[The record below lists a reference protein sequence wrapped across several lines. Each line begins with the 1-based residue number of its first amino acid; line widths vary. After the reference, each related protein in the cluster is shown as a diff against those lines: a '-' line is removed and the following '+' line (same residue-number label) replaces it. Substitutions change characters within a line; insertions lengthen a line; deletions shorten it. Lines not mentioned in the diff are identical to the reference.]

1 MNKKLVLLLP
11 LFLPIASW
19 AGDIDDNDFGTWLE
33 VGVKKDLYYEGHEF
47 SLEAAGE
54 LRTQNIS
61 KNIDRLS
68 IGLNGTYKLNKYL
81 KFTLGYAFLDS
92 YKTEKQKI
100 KDDDIDN
107 NGIAWERRIRITDS
121 HWAPRHRFYF
131 EVSPDIKVA
140 KVLRI
145 SLRERYQYT
154 FTPKQTLDRTANY
167 YDWNG
172 SEYEFFRSIDD
183 PNHEKAEHMHVL
195 RSRLK
200 FEYDKKRVDWNPY
213 YSIEFHNSLRDQY
226 GEKCMYLRKLRNVF
240 GTDYK
245 INRHHS
251 IGMAYILTLEREP
264 NEDVA
269 NTNIKNLIH
278 ALNVS
283 YKYKF

>member
-1 MNKKLVLLLP
+1 MNNKLALLLP
-11 LFLPIASW
+11 LFLPTASW

-33 VGVKKDLYYEGHEF
+33 VGAKKDLYYEGHEF
-47 SLEAAGE
+47 SLEAGGE
-54 LRTQNIS
+54 LRTQNTS
-61 KNIDRLS
+61 RNIDRLS
-68 IGLNGTYKLNKYL
+68 IGLNGTYKMNKYL

-92 YKTEKQKI
+92 YKMEKTKW
-100 KDDDIDN
+100 KNGSDDDD
-107 NGIAWERRIRITDS
+107 WDKRKRISES

-131 EVSPDIKVA
+131 EVSPDIKIA

-154 FTPKQTLDRTANY
+154 LSQANSYDRTSFY
-167 YDWNG
+167 YRETGDELREMESKRKTETKN
-172 SEYEFFRSIDD
+172 D
-183 PNHEKAEHMHVL
+183 ATEHMHVL

-269 NTNIKNLIH
+269 NTNVKSLIH